1 MVKNEVRI
9 SPSILAAD
17 CAALGGAV
25 QEIKDAGLKWVHFD
39 VMDAHFVPNLSFG
52 PQFLKRLR
60 ELYPDMFFDVHL
72 MMDNPH
78 LYIET
83 FAKAGASLI
92 NIHLEPDFPH
102 DGTLQEIH
110 LAGCKTGMTIK
121 PKTSVY
127 ELVPFLNKL
136 DLVLLMTVE
145 PGFGG
150 QKFIEGSLE
159 RISALA
165 KLRDELKLDFRI
177 EVDGGIT
184 LENLAA
190 AVEAG
195 ADTIVAGTAFFK
207 NPQSAVWQK
216 FEGLKA

>member
-1 MVKNEVRI
+1 MVKNKVEI

-17 CAALGGAV
+17 CAALGESVAA
-25 QEIKDAGLKWVHFD
+25 IKAAGLSWVHFD

-52 PQFLKRLR
+52 PQFLKRLSA
-60 ELYPDMFFDVHL
+60 LYPDMFFDVHL

-78 LYIET
+78 LYVDT

-92 NIHLEPDFPH
+92 NVHLEPDFPH
-102 DGTLQEIH
+102 DATLQEIH
-110 LAGCKTGMTIK
+110 LAGCKVGMTIK

-127 ELVPFLNKL
+127 DLVPYLNKL
-136 DLVLLMTVE
+136 DLVLIMTVE

-150 QKFIEGSLE
+150 QKFIEGSYE

-165 KLRDELKLDFRI
+165 KLRDELKLNFRI

-184 LENLAA
+184 ADNVAA

-195 ADTIVAGTAFFK
+195 ADTIVTGTAFFK
-207 NPQSAVWQK
+207 NPKADVWRN
-216 FEGLKA
+216 FENS

>member
-1 MVKNEVRI
+1 MVKNKIEI

-17 CAALGGAV
+17 CAALGNAV
-25 QEIKDAGLKWVHFD
+25 QEIKDAGLTWVHFD

-78 LYIET
+78 LYIER
-83 FAKAGASLI
+83 FAKSGASLI

-102 DGTLQEIH
+102 DATLQEIH
-110 LAGCKTGMTIK
+110 LAGCKVGMTIK
-121 PKTSVY
+121 PKTNVY
-127 ELVPFLNKL
+127 DLVPFLNKL

-165 KLRDELKLDFRI
+165 KLKDELKLNFRI

-184 LENLAA
+184 TENIS
-190 AVEAG
+190 AVVDAG
-195 ADTIVAGTAFFK
+195 ADTIVAGTAFFT
-207 NPQSAVWQK
+207 NPKSDVWRR
-216 FEGLKA
+216 FERK